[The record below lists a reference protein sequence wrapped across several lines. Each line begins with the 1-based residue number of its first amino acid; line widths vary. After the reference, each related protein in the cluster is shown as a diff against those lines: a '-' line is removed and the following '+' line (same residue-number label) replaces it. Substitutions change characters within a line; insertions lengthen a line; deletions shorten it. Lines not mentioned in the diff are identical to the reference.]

1 MKYKEI
7 VIQIAEDESLREQ
20 LMAMLL
26 GIGYDSFME
35 NETGIAAYIATTMF
49 DPQRLQLV
57 LQDFRGNATIEK
69 IRDLPDQNWNA
80 LWESNYEPV
89 IIENKCMVRAPFHEK
104 PAGIEYDV
112 VIQPKMSFGTA
123 HHGTTYLMIKLILEN
138 DFAGKRVLDMGSGT
152 GVLSIMASLRG
163 AEHITA
169 IDNDEWA
176 YNNATENCKLNS
188 INNIDIIFGDALSI
202 PGGVYDVIL
211 ANINRNILLNDIQHY
226 NKNLREGGKVFF
238 SGFYAHDL
246 ASIVAEA
253 EKYGWRLLTF
263 NEKNEWIAASF
274 QKGST
279 LLQLTKDSSE
289 I

>member
-188 INNIDIIFGDALSI
+188 INN
-202 PGGVYDVIL
+202 
-211 ANINRNILLNDIQHY
+211 
-226 NKNLREGGKVFF
+226 
-238 SGFYAHDL
+238 
-246 ASIVAEA
+246 
-253 EKYGWRLLTF
+253 
-263 NEKNEWIAASF
+263 
-274 QKGST
+274 
-279 LLQLTKDSSE
+279 
-289 I
+289 

>member
-1 MKYKEI
+1 
-7 VIQIAEDESLREQ
+7 
-20 LMAMLL
+20 
-26 GIGYDSFME
+26 
-35 NETGIAAYIATTMF
+35 
-49 DPQRLQLV
+49 
-57 LQDFRGNATIEK
+57 
-69 IRDLPDQNWNA
+69 
-80 LWESNYEPV
+80 
-89 IIENKCMVRAPFHEK
+89 
-104 PAGIEYDV
+104 
-112 VIQPKMSFGTA
+112 
-123 HHGTTYLMIKLILEN
+123 
-138 DFAGKRVLDMGSGT
+138 
-152 GVLSIMASLRG
+152 
-163 AEHITA
+163 
-169 IDNDEWA
+169 
-176 YNNATENCKLNS
+176 
-188 INNIDIIFGDALSI
+188 
-202 PGGVYDVIL
+202 VIL